1 MDVNNSSDFVIGDN
15 MPSLVVTPSLS
26 GAAAVTTTV
35 TNADG
40 DGI

>member
-1 MDVNNSSDFVIGDN
+1 MDVNSDFVIGDN
-15 MPSLVVTPSLS
+15 RSSLVVTPSLS